1 MVDELTLIPNSKDKI
16 IIYPNPSKD
25 LINIEINNKKKK
37 DWCFYIVDVN
47 GLIIMKEKRNTID
60 VSSLSNGNYV
70 IYGAKGNR
78 YVEGVH
84 LIKK

>member
-1 MVDELTLIPNSKDKI
+1 MVDELTLMPYLKNEL
-16 IIYPNPSKD
+16 IIYPNPVID
-25 LINIEINNKKKK
+25 VINIEIDKKNPK

-47 GLIIMKEKRNTID
+47 GLIIIKEKRNTID

-70 IYGAKGNR
+70 IYGVKGNR
-78 YVEGVH
+78 FLEGVH

>member
-1 MVDELTLIPNSKDKI
+1 MVDELTLMPYLKNEL
-16 IIYPNPSKD
+16 IIYPNPVND
-25 LINIEINNKKKK
+25 VINIEIDKKNPK

-47 GLIIMKEKRNTID
+47 GLIIIKEKRNTID

-70 IYGAKGNR
+70 IYGVKGNR
-78 YVEGVH
+78 FLEGVH